1 MLLNV
6 RERWR
11 PSRDFEVASRDL
23 FQLGESLALC
33 DHCGPSSLLLC
44 FRVPTV
50 VALPTCLALMLD
62 HGSASDFERM
72 SSGQRGQH

>member
-6 RERWR
+6 RECWR
-11 PSRDFEVASRDL
+11 PSRDFEVASQDL
-23 FQLGESLALC
+23 FQLGHPWLC
-33 DHCGPSSLLLC
+33 RPSSLLLC

-72 SSGQRGQH
+72 CSGQRGQH